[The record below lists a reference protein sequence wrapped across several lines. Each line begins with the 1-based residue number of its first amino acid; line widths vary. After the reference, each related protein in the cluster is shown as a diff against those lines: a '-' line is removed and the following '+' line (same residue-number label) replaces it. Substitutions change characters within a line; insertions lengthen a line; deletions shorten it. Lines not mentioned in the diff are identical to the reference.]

1 MKVIGQIAHEE
12 TVEHGHL
19 KLGTTATTALAGNT
33 AYDISCVD
41 GANSDEENIRLTKSF
56 AGTNITSI
64 TDDVV
69 LEAGTGLSIARS
81 GDKITFTNTETDTV
95 LTSEQVEDIIGAMV
109 TGNTETNIAVTYDD
123 AGGKLNFV
131 STDTDTV
138 YTHPTGAGSNHIP
151 SGGSSGQFLK
161 YASAGTATWA
171 ADNDTTYSI
180 QDGELSQ
187 NNFTTTLKTK
197 LDGIAA
203 SANNYSHPTG
213 NGNNHIP
220 ADGASGEFLKYSSA
234 GTAVWAADNNTTY
247 SEATGSSE
255 GLMSTAHH
263 DKLDNIEAEAD
274 VTDAT
279 NVAAAGAL
287 MDSEVTDLA
296 GIKALTVSSKAN
308 LASPTFTGVPA
319 APTAAAGTNT
329 TQIATT
335 AHVKASIDEKYA
347 YTYLAW
353 SASATPS
360 RDGSNNP
367 EWMVPNINKGIFE
380 EDWNRDTGVTATAT
394 GTTTFS
400 LTRYSAVNA
409 IIIPHAGILVGFHA
423 IGRNANSDLTFKA
436 GLFHADNG
444 LGGAGADGSAG
455 EGIDYG
461 RTGSNHEFTLRCVA
475 TADETEASGGTDGTT
490 SHSFQGPCQ
499 LISNSANLTVQAGD
513 AILPAIMGNSSNSTD
528 EIYITMTIIL
538 KMPVLS

>member
-12 TVEHGHL
+12 TVEHGQL

-56 AGTNITSI
+56 AGTNIASV

-123 AGGKLNFV
+123 SGGKLNFV

-138 YTHPTGAGSNHIP
+138 YTHPTGAGYNHIP

-187 NNFTTTLKTK
+187 NNFTNTLKTK

-220 ADGASGEFLKYSSA
+220 ADGSSGQFLKYSSA

-247 SEATGSSE
+247 SEASGSSE

-263 DKLDNIEAEAD
+263 DKLDGIESSAD

-279 NVAAAGAL
+279 NVTAAGAL
-287 MDSEVTDLA
+287 MDSECSSLASVKALDQGVATGDSPQFA
-296 GIKALTVSSKAN
+296 GINLGHAN
-308 LASPTFTGVPA
+308 DTTFART
-319 APTAAAGTNT
+319 AAGTVTIEGKQISTREKVIHIEHANFTDDLGT
-329 TQIATT
+329 TEHFIPFISSFEHASFANEKVPMIMPVNGKLLGVHYKANNHTHTSSNEVTFRLYDVDDGELWADGNKTVIGTKVVDGVNRVNMCSADFQDLTT
-335 AHVKASIDEKYA
+335 TGAS
-347 YTYLAW
+347 
-353 SASATPS
+353 
-360 RDGSNNP
+360 GSNAFTASELVGVSIQNSQDLSTTTKYSVT
-367 EWMVPNINKGIFE
+367 MIFE
-380 EDWNRDTGVTATAT
+380 LD
-394 GTTTFS
+394 FS
-400 LTRYSAVNA
+400 SY
-409 IIIPHAGILVGFHA
+409 
-423 IGRNANSDLTFKA
+423 
-436 GLFHADNG
+436 
-444 LGGAGADGSAG
+444 
-455 EGIDYG
+455 
-461 RTGSNHEFTLRCVA
+461 
-475 TADETEASGGTDGTT
+475 
-490 SHSFQGPCQ
+490 
-499 LISNSANLTVQAGD
+499 
-513 AILPAIMGNSSNSTD
+513 
-528 EIYITMTIIL
+528 
-538 KMPVLS
+538 